1 MELYD
6 FINDVKFDKLGVF
19 TYSREENTPAFNMP
33 GHIEESVKKTRRD
46 RLMELQRGISEGLM
60 REKVGKTYKVLVEEI
75 AEEGLYIGRSFMD
88 SPEIDGV
95 IYFRSEEEHNPGDIV
110 YVKTDE
116 YLEYD
121 LMGELADESGQ

>member
-1 MELYD
+1 
-6 FINDVKFDKLGVF
+6 
-19 TYSREENTPAFNMP
+19 MP
-33 GHIEESVKKTRRD
+33 GHIEESVKETRRD
-46 RLMELQRGISEGLM
+46 LLMELQRGISEGLM

-95 IYFRSEEEHNPGDIV
+95 IYIRSDEEHNPGDIV